1 MSRERRLAVFDFDCT
16 ITRADSMVRFLWFS
30 FGMARCLW
38 GTLLCTPWIVGYFLR
53 LTGGHCAKQ
62 RVLSHFLKGMPLAR
76 FEALCTRFAAASGK
90 IIRPTAM
97 QAIVGHLRQGDAVVV
112 LTASVEQWV
121 APFFAGLDVTVVGTR
136 LEVDCNGMLTGRLLT
151 PNCYGAEKCR
161 RLRAA
166 LTPALLALPIEAYGD
181 SRGDRELLDA
191 AKWPHYREF
200 Q

>member
-1 MSRERRLAVFDFDCT
+1 MDRERRLAVFDFDGT
-16 ITRADSMVRFLWFS
+16 ITRADSMVRFLRYS
-30 FGMARCLW
+30 FGMVRCLY
-38 GTLLCTPWIVGYFLR
+38 GALLCSPWIVGYFLR

-62 RVLSHFLKGMPLAR
+62 RVLSHFLKGMPLDR
-76 FEALCTRFAAASGK
+76 FETLCARFAASEGA
-90 IIRPTAM
+90 ILRQNAM
-97 QAIVGHLRQGDAVVV
+97 RAIACHLRQGDAVVV

-136 LEVDCNGMLTGRLLT
+136 LEVDGNGMLTGRLST

-166 LTPALLALPIEAYGD
+166 LPPSLLALPIEAYGD

-200 Q
+200 